1 MGNVSAVNATVHPAG
16 LVKGAANQTAP
27 MHVTL
32 EESAC
37 QEAASA
43 NLVGEEKL
51 AKSKNAQISALARHK
66 VHAIPKHL
74 NARAKKDGLGTI
86 AARRLAQKTVTD
98 TANAKAMVFVCARIC
113 GPAKA
118 ASSQLAQIHAV
129 VMVCALVINVNAILN
144 SKEMTAQYGSAQM
157 HALVMENAW
166 IKRTT
171 NVNAQMVSPVKTAAG
186 RNASTS
192 ATRLTEVA
200 SLRNRKKVKKSR
212 NVFAAK
218 DGPVPIAC
226 RKHAKDVSTENAW
239 RASVCAIKDLLERN
253 ATKPAVLTTATTMEP
268 ATLTTK
274 VMVSANVP
282 WDTMVKHAKRKI
294 VQMDALGM
302 VFAKQLNVLARK
314 VTLAKIVVNVAAQPT
329 I

>member
-27 MHVTL
+27 MHVTP
-32 EESAC
+32 EVSAC

-98 TANAKAMVFVCARIC
+98 TASAKAMAFVCARIC
-113 GPAKA
+113 GPVKA

-129 VMVCALVINVNAILN
+129 VTVCASVINVSATLN
-144 SKEMTAQYGSAQM
+144 SKEMTAQYDSVQM
-157 HALVMENAW
+157 HALVMENVW

-171 NVNAQMVSPVKTAAG
+171 SVNVQMVSPVKTVAG

-192 ATRLTEVA
+192 ATHLTEVA
-200 SLRNRKKVKKSR
+200 SLLNRKKVKKSR
-212 NVFAAK
+212 NVCAVK
-218 DGPVPIAC
+218 DGLVLIAC
-226 RKHAKDVSTENAW
+226 RKRAKDVSTENAW
-239 RASVCAIKDLLERN
+239 KASAYAIKASWERN

-274 VMVSANVP
+274 VMVSVNAP
-282 WDTMVKHAKRKI
+282 WVTMVRHAKRKI

>member
-1 MGNVSAVNATVHPAG
+1 MQ
-16 LVKGAANQTAP
+16 KGWTGDDC
-27 MHVTL
+27 
-32 EESAC
+32 SKKAC
-37 QEAASA
+37 PEDC
-43 NLVGEEKL
+43 NG
-51 AKSKNAQISALARHK
+51 HG
-66 VHAIPKHL
+66 H
-74 NARAKKDGLGTI
+74 
-86 AARRLAQKTVTD
+86 
-98 TANAKAMVFVCARIC
+98 AKAMVFVCARIC
-113 GPAKA
+113 GPVKA

-144 SKEMTAQYGSAQM
+144 SKEMTAQYGSVQM

-212 NVFAAK
+212 NVFAVK
-218 DGPVPIAC
+218 DGLVPIAC

-239 RASVCAIKDLLERN
+239 RASAYAIKVIGEKCD
-253 ATKPAVLTTATTMEP
+253 KPAVLTTATTMEP

-282 WDTMVKHAKRKI
+282 WDTMVGMRKERLSKW
-294 VQMDALGM
+294 MLWAWCL
-302 VFAKQLNVLARK
+302 RSS
-314 VTLAKIVVNVAAQPT
+314 
-329 I
+329 

>member
-1 MGNVSAVNATVHPAG
+1 
-16 LVKGAANQTAP
+16 
-27 MHVTL
+27 
-32 EESAC
+32 
-37 QEAASA
+37 
-43 NLVGEEKL
+43 
-51 AKSKNAQISALARHK
+51 
-66 VHAIPKHL
+66 
-74 NARAKKDGLGTI
+74 
-86 AARRLAQKTVTD
+86 
-98 TANAKAMVFVCARIC
+98 
-113 GPAKA
+113 
-118 ASSQLAQIHAV
+118 
-129 VMVCALVINVNAILN
+129 MVCALVINVNAILN

-253 ATKPAVLTTATTMEP
+253 ATKPAVLTTATTMVP
-268 ATLTTK
+268 
-274 VMVSANVP
+274 ANVP